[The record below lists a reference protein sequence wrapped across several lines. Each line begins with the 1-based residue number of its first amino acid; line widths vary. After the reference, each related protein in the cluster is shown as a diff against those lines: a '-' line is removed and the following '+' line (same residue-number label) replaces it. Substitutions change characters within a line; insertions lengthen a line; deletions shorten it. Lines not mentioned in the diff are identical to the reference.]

1 MAGKPTRVPAGGE
14 GIAGDDRLEL
24 RHSADVAGDEGVDRL
39 GLLALVLEQLADT
52 LLVSVLPGDD
62 AGVALHGPLEDPED
76 VDPTAELVGHRL
88 EREGDDRLV
97 WIAFELDVG
106 ALCILHDGCGC
117 DVWRRSQR
125 EKIEQ
130 AVDADKV
137 GGGAGGYREDL
148 RLGDGRRERR
158 LELLGRD
165 LLLGEELLE
174 EPVVGLG
181 DGLDKLL
188 ASLRCGIGEIGR
200 YLVLRRLVAV
210 VDEGLHRE
218 QIDDTLQL
226 VLAADRHLDGDHL
239 RPEGLAQGGDSGA
252 EVGPLAVEHVAEQ
265 DARQAEI
272 RGPAPQ
278 TLRLDL
284 DAQHR
289 VDDDERR
296 LDDAQRG
303 DGVGEEARV
312 AGRVDEVEG
321 ETVALDVRKPGRHA
335 ELATLLVVVVVGDGR
350 AVHHTAQAVDH
361 AGLVQETLEQRGL
374 AGTAVADE
382 RDVPDLAWVL
392 HPGSPRVSSR
402 RQPTHVRTYV
412 LRVRSEGWILAQ
424 RPRFTPSRRPPDAG
438 IRAPVHP
445 QPK

>member
-1 MAGKPTRVPAGGE
+1 MNAKATTGLSGS
-14 GIAGDDRLEL
+14 
-24 RHSADVAGDEGVDRL
+24 HS
-39 GLLALVLEQLADT
+39 
-52 LLVSVLPGDD
+52 SS
-62 AGVALHGPLEDPED
+62 
-76 VDPTAELVGHRL
+76 
-88 EREGDDRLV
+88 
-97 WIAFELDVG
+97 DVG
-106 ALCILHDGCGC
+106 ALCILHDGCG
-117 DVWRRSQR
+117 DGVWRGSQC

-130 AVDADKV
+130 AVDADEV
-137 GGGAGGYREDL
+137 GGGAGGHREDPGL
-148 RLGDGRRERR
+148 RDGRCERR

-188 ASLRCGIGEIGR
+188 ASLRCGIDEIGW
-200 YLVLRRLVAV
+200 YLALRRLVAV

-239 RPEGLAQGGDSGA
+239 RSEGLAQGDDRGA

-265 DARQAEI
+265 DTRQAEI
-272 RGPAPQ
+272 RGPVPQ

-303 DGVGEEARV
+303 DGVGQEARV

-350 AVHHTAQAVDH
+350 AVHHTAQAIDH
-361 AGLVQETLEQRGL
+361 GGLVQETLEQRGL
-374 AGTAVADE
+374 AGTAMADE

-402 RQPTHVRTYV
+402 RLPTYVRTYV
-412 LRVRSEGWILAQ
+412 FRVRSEGWILAQ
-424 RPRFTPSRRPPDAG
+424 RPRFTPSRRLPDAG
-438 IRAPVHP
+438 SRAPVHP
-445 QPK
+445 RPK